1 MRSRCLFIVPLVLG
15 LCVFL
20 PTMAAAS
27 AEPAEPESVDL
38 RPEFERWKLS
48 PRPQGGRS
56 TCSVFAITGA
66 IEYALAEKQQ
76 RGTRLSV
83 EFLNWA
89 SNRAIERQ
97 ADGGFFSDLWKGFES
112 HGICEEDEMPYAKAF
127 EPSRRP
133 SNEAMERARQIQEA
147 GFQLHWI
154 KPWNPRKGLS
164 EQQFLDVKETLR
176 KGWPVC
182 GGFLWPKNAKW
193 SDGVLQMASRQG
205 VYDGHSL
212 LLVGFRDDPQQPGGG
227 VFLMH
232 NSSGGSS
239 DGAMSYEYAQ
249 AYMNDAVWIDYDA
262 AKLPSVSK
270 DRPISFLDD

>member
-1 MRSRCLFIVPLVLG
+1 MRSRCPFIVPLVLG

-97 ADGGFFSDLWKGFES
+97 ADGGFFSDLWKGVES

-133 SNEAMERARQIQEA
+133 SNEAMERARQIQKA

-154 KPWNPRKGLS
+154 KPWNPRKG
-164 EQQFLDVKETLR
+164 
-176 KGWPVC
+176 
-182 GGFLWPKNAKW
+182 
-193 SDGVLQMASRQG
+193 VL
-205 VYDGHSL
+205 
-212 LLVGFRDDPQQPGGG
+212 
-227 VFLMH
+227 
-232 NSSGGSS
+232 
-239 DGAMSYEYAQ
+239 AQ
-249 AYMNDAVWIDYDA
+249 RI
-262 AKLPSVSK
+262 
-270 DRPISFLDD
+270 